1 MSQIATMSDIL
12 AIEKVPLSERKLPA
26 STLEMLRRGSELAPD
41 NIALSFFLQGGDY
54 ANAVHYTFRELLGRI
69 HQTANLLHDLG
80 IGETDVVSLILP
92 NLPQTHF
99 LLWGGEAA
107 GIVNPI
113 NPLLEAEQ
121 YASIMNAAGT
131 KLLATLAPFP
141 RVDIW
146 QKVDAIR
153 REVPSLKMILQVDL
167 GQYLGGLKKIAV
179 RLLTLG
185 GSGRERNRPQEIYD
199 FDRLLDQYPADRLVS
214 KRKIAPTDLASCFH
228 TGGTTGTPKLA
239 RHTHFN
245 EVFDAW
251 SAALNLELNG
261 SKNLFCG
268 LPLFHVNGAFVTGLI
283 PWSKGAR
290 VIMGTPQGYRG
301 DGVMKNFWKIVEH
314 YRIHFFSGVPTVYST
329 LLDIPVGGHDIS
341 SLEFAL
347 CGAAPLP
354 VEVLQEFETR
364 TGLTIL
370 EGYGLTEGT
379 CVNCVNPPAGER
391 RVGSIG
397 FRLPYQEMK
406 TVRLDGQGGYERDCD
421 TDEIGLVI
429 IRGPNVFA
437 GYKDEHH
444 NHDAWIDTADGRGPW
459 LNTGDLGRR
468 DAEGYFWLTGRRK
481 EIIIRGGHNIDPQ
494 LIEGALHQ
502 HPAVALAAAVGRPD
516 PRVGEVPVAY
526 VELKADRNITPEELI
541 VFSRKHIEERA
552 AIPRDIRIIPRM
564 PQTAVGKIFKP
575 ALRQREIEEV
585 YREEV
590 RHIKGV
596 AAVVVT
602 VCPDRIH
609 GLTARIEVTLV
620 PGAQQPAVVQK
631 IAHVLGKYTV
641 HYQAEFR

>member
-1 MSQIATMSDIL
+1 MRQIATMSDII
-12 AIEKVPLSERKLPA
+12 AIEQVPLAERGLPS
-26 STLEMLRRGSELAPD
+26 STLEMLRRGADLDQD
-41 NIALSFFLQGGDY
+41 NIALSFFLQGNDY
-54 ANAVHYTFRELLGRI
+54 SNAVHFSFRELLGRI

-80 IGETDVVSLILP
+80 IGKDDVVSLILP

-121 YASIMNAAGT
+121 YAGIMNAAGT

-153 REVPSLKMILQVDL
+153 REVPSLRTILQIDL
-167 GQYLGGLKKIAV
+167 GQYLGGLKKFAA
-179 RLLTLG
+179 RLMTLG
-185 GSGRERNRPQEIYD
+185 GSGRGKSGPQEIRD

-214 KRKIAPTDLASCFH
+214 RRKIAPTDLASCFH

-301 DGVMKNFWKIVEH
+301 EGVMKNFWKIVEH

-329 LLDIPVGGHDIS
+329 LLDIPVGGHDIRT
-341 SLEFAL
+341 LEFAL
-347 CGAAPLP
+347 CGAAPMPL
-354 VEVLQEFETR
+354 EVLQEFESR
-364 TGLTIL
+364 TGLKIL

-444 NHDAWIDTADGRGPW
+444 NRDAWIDTADGKGPW

-468 DAEGYFWLTGRRK
+468 DADGYFWLTGRRK

-494 LIEGALHQ
+494 LIEGALYQ

-526 VELKADRNITPEELI
+526 VELKAEQHASPEELI

-575 ALRQREIEEV
+575 ALSKREIEDV

-596 AAVVVT
+596 AAVT
-602 VCPDRIH
+602 VEVHPDRIH
-609 GLTARIEVTLV
+609 GFTARVKVTLV
-620 PGAQQPAVVQK
+620 PGVQQPPVARE

-641 HYQAEFR
+641 HFQTEFS